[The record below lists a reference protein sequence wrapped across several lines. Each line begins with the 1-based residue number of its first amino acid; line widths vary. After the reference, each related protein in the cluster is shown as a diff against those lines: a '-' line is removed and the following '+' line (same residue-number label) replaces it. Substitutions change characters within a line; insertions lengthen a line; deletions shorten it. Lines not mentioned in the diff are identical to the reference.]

1 MAKQTSLLLVDDEE
15 LNLISLKAFFA
26 DQGYTVEIAEN
37 GKIALELFD
46 RQRQNSEPFDLVITD
61 LRMPVM
67 NGQELIARLLVYDQ
81 PPLILIQSVVDDVSQ
96 VVDLMKKGVY
106 DYLLKPYH
114 LDELE
119 HRIKNAIDFA
129 SLSKVKR
136 NLEHD
141 RDLRL
146 DQQLKWNRW
155 RDQLFVKAQIKSDS
169 TIVHNIRTSFTQGGG
184 FGVLLSLLQIIE
196 QQAQKT
202 EGGYLIDNDL
212 MDMIFSNAK
221 TASSVIEKLVE
232 IDSVYDT
239 QFTDESISAF
249 DLQNQ
254 ISNLANDLSGLSALK
269 KNHIIVGDLGY
280 IPGSLQI
287 QIDSNQFMKAI
298 RELLLNAMK
307 FSVERTEIFVAFQ
320 SASQGIRISVL
331 NEPTEDQF
339 GNRGILPEYATII
352 FDLFYRISK
361 HVYEEYGS
369 HDFGLGLT
377 LVDRIIRRMGG
388 SISAYNVKNH
398 LRNDKADLLV
408 NFEIELKIAAEK

>member
-1 MAKQTSLLLVDDEE
+1 MTKQTSLLLVDDEE
-15 LNLISLKAFFA
+15 LNLISLKAFFV

-37 GKIALELFD
+37 GKIALELYD
-46 RQRQNSEPFDLVITD
+46 RQRQNNEPFDLVITD

-67 NGQELIARLLVYDQ
+67 SGQELIAHLLTYER

-155 RDQLFVKAQIKSDS
+155 RDQLFVKKQIKSDS

-202 EGGYLIDNDL
+202 EGGYLVDNDL
-212 MDMIFSNAK
+212 MDMIFTNAK

-249 DLQNQ
+249 
-254 ISNLANDLSGLSALK
+254 
-269 KNHIIVGDLGY
+269 
-280 IPGSLQI
+280 
-287 QIDSNQFMKAI
+287 
-298 RELLLNAMK
+298 
-307 FSVERTEIFVAFQ
+307 
-320 SASQGIRISVL
+320 
-331 NEPTEDQF
+331 
-339 GNRGILPEYATII
+339 
-352 FDLFYRISK
+352 
-361 HVYEEYGS
+361 
-369 HDFGLGLT
+369 
-377 LVDRIIRRMGG
+377 
-388 SISAYNVKNH
+388 
-398 LRNDKADLLV
+398 
-408 NFEIELKIAAEK
+408 